1 MTLEIS
7 DNLLK
12 HIGLTPEELRLNF
25 AIYLFSAEKITIGQ
39 ASRIAGIHQ
48 MEFQKEL
55 AKRKIA
61 IHYDETDLERD
72 LKTIENFD

>member
-7 DNLLK
+7 DNLMK
-12 HIGLTPEELRLNF
+12 HIGLTQEELRLSF
-25 AIYLFSAEKITIGQ
+25 AIFLFSTEKITIGQ

-55 AKRKIA
+55 ARRKIT
-61 IHYDETDLERD
+61 IHYDETDFERD
-72 LKTIENFD
+72 LKTIENFE